1 MFFIKDIEK
10 YLHYSKL
17 RLIFTLSKKTNT
29 MTTSKNVILTAINFK
44 GIDQVKKEAKELADN
59 LLCSESYVKNII
71 RQVEK
76 NQIVIRKGY

>member
-1 MFFIKDIEK
+1 
-10 YLHYSKL
+10 
-17 RLIFTLSKKTNT
+17 

-44 GIDQVKKEAKELADN
+44 GIEQVKKEAKELAEKC
-59 LLCSESYVKNII
+59 LCSESYIKSII

>member
-1 MFFIKDIEK
+1 MYKQNRK
-10 YLHYSKL
+10 
-17 RLIFTLSKKTNT
+17 T

>member
-1 MFFIKDIEK
+1 
-10 YLHYSKL
+10 
-17 RLIFTLSKKTNT
+17 